1 MNANHRSNNDKLTVK
16 NLPLSVSNQEI
27 ENLLKEKNV
36 TLVSPIY
43 RVSEESADLHL
54 TYLPSSDHCRAPS
67 PSPAS
72 RSPPS
77 QHSPP
82 SPSQQTDNMQEKEKS
97 LVQSTDDS
105 ANHLTDQSL
114 SHPTQ
119 QPENQPSAISLPANP
134 PTTQSL
140 SPAPAKPVPSASPAA
155 ALAMSRHNQRNP
167 AMVRSFSTPRRS
179 PSIPSTPKSIPK
191 TPASGQQ
198 DIRVVMKRQEPS
210 SSPDHA

>member
-1 MNANHRSNNDKLTVK
+1 MLATPSKIWGTGLSVFVTERTSQEYWTGK
-16 NLPLSVSNQEI
+16 NLLGAMLTDLAQQLSSVESEVSQPMDGV
-27 ENLLKEKNV
+27 LTDV
-36 TLVSPIY
+36 DH
-43 RVSEESADLHL
+43 VSEESADLHL
-54 TYLPSSDHCRAPS
+54 TSASSEHCRAPS

-119 QPENQPSAISLPANP
+119 QPNNQPSAISLPANP
-134 PTTQSL
+134 YDH
-140 SPAPAKPVPSASPAA
+140 PVIVAC
-155 ALAMSRHNQRNP
+155 
-167 AMVRSFSTPRRS
+167 
-179 PSIPSTPKSIPK
+179 
-191 TPASGQQ
+191 
-198 DIRVVMKRQEPS
+198 S
-210 SSPDHA
+210 S